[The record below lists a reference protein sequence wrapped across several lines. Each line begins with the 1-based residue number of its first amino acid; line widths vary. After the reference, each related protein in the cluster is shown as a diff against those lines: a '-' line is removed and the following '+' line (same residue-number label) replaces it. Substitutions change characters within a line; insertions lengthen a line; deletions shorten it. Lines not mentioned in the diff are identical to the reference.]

1 MKYTIIFILSL
12 FLYSLMANG
21 QEDTIPDVPDIPF
34 QIQRDTSNNQT
45 ETIIRIKRGKVN
57 YRDCDSDVTISLFET
72 NRNRVWQAFEF
83 GFVGVEQP
91 DLNGDDPDRNNFD
104 VNTANS
110 INWAINPIELD
121 VRIINEYVKFS
132 TGFGYQAKN
141 FSLRDNRELYKED
154 GITFVRQNDEV
165 SLRKTRFRTGYITI
179 PAMLYFNTSKN
190 ASKAFRIGGGV
201 VGGIR
206 IFQTYRWKYFADDN
220 KSKGNSNG
228 GWNANPFMADA
239 RGVVGIGPINLY
251 ATYSLLPLFEE
262 NRGPEVYPY
271 TFGISFVNIW

>member
-1 MKYTIIFILSL
+1 MKHTIILTLSL
-12 FLYSLMANG
+12 LFSSLSSWA
-21 QEDTIPDVPDIPF
+21 QVDTVPDIPDVPF

-45 ETIIRIKRGKVN
+45 ETIIRIKRGRVN
-57 YRDCDSDVTISLFET
+57 DKDCDNVTVSLFQT

-91 DLNGDDPDRNNFD
+91 DFEGDNAGRYNFD
-104 VNTANS
+104 VNTGNS

-141 FSLRDNRELYKED
+141 FSLRDNRELYKDD
-154 GITFVRQNDEV
+154 GNTFVRQNDEV
-165 SLRKTRFRTGYITI
+165 SLRKTRFRTGYITV

-190 ASKAFRIGGGV
+190 ADKAFRIGGGI
-201 VGGIR
+201 VGGVR

-220 KSKGNSNG
+220 KTKGNSNG
-228 GWNANPFMADA
+228 GWNANPIMADA
-239 RGVVGIGPINLY
+239 RGVIGIGPINLY
-251 ATYSLLPLFEE
+251 ATYSLLPLFED